1 MNKKKTLTI
10 GLGIIAVCLLIAVAG
25 LFLNRSEKRQP
36 TAEEQKAYAAY
47 SIDWQ
52 ASTGFSSSDR
62 EIIRSFCVPQGEKTI
77 GANVYQVYDSA
88 QLGQFLT
95 DFGEMMEIAQLNEVL
110 YIQYTNPE
118 GNVITLG
125 YDGEGQCEKSIY
137 DLSEDT
143 LYYET
148 REVCEVWTK
157 FRNGV
162 QWGNG

>member
-10 GLGIIAVCLLIAVAG
+10 GLSIIAVCLLIAVAG

-36 TAEEQKAYAAY
+36 TAEEFKQYAAY

-52 ASTGFSSSDR
+52 ACTGFSSSDR
-62 EIIRSFCVPQGEKTI
+62 DIIRSFCVPQGEKTI

-88 QLGQFLT
+88 QLGRFLP
-95 DFGEMMEIAQLNEVL
+95 DFGEMMEIVQLEEVL
-110 YIQYTNPE
+110 YIQYTTPE
-118 GNVITLG
+118 GDMITLG
-125 YDGEGQCEKSIY
+125 YDAEGLCEKSIY

-157 FRNGV
+157 FRSGV
-162 QWGNG
+162 QWGN